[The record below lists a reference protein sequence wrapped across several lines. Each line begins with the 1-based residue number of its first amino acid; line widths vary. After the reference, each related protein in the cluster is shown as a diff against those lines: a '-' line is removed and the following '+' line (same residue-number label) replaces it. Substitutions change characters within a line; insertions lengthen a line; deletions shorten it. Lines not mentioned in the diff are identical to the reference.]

1 MNMKTIIIGAGVSGV
16 TAAIA
21 IKRNNPKED
30 VLIIEHL
37 DKPLKKVLAT
47 GNGKCNLTNINIKT
61 LNYKNA
67 GFVKQIIKKDY
78 YEILLN
84 FFESIGFKI
93 KLNGDL
99 IYPMSESAITV
110 RDCLLLECRHLGI
123 KINVEESLID
133 YKSKQN
139 GYNVT
144 TNKTKY
150 DVDRLI
156 FATGGK
162 STPKLGSTGD
172 IISILERHNYQ
183 FETMMPGLCP
193 ISVKENTKDLNGI
206 RVKARVSLYK
216 DHRVIH
222 QESGEVLFKE
232 HGLSGIAIMNIA
244 SLIARDINSSYLIE
258 LDLLELYTEEETA
271 DYLEKY
277 GAKAFLRAFLHPT
290 IASYFEKNKIN
301 PLFAKRLF
309 FTFDELASFDFSQV
323 SVGGLSLTDIKPTLE
338 SKLEKNIFF
347 LGELLDVDGP
357 CGGYNLTWAFLTGL
371 MMK

>member
-1 MNMKTIIIGAGVSGV
+1 MKTIIIGAGVSGV

-183 FETMMPGLCP
+183 FETMMP
-193 ISVKENTKDLNGI
+193 
-206 RVKARVSLYK
+206 
-216 DHRVIH
+216 
-222 QESGEVLFKE
+222 
-232 HGLSGIAIMNIA
+232 
-244 SLIARDINSSYLIE
+244 
-258 LDLLELYTEEETA
+258 
-271 DYLEKY
+271 
-277 GAKAFLRAFLHPT
+277 
-290 IASYFEKNKIN
+290 
-301 PLFAKRLF
+301 
-309 FTFDELASFDFSQV
+309 
-323 SVGGLSLTDIKPTLE
+323 
-338 SKLEKNIFF
+338 
-347 LGELLDVDGP
+347 
-357 CGGYNLTWAFLTGL
+357 
-371 MMK
+371 